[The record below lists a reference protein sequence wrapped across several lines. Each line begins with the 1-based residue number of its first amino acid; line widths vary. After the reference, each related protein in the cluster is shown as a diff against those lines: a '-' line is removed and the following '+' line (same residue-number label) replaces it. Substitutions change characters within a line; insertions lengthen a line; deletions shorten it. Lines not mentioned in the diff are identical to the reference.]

1 MILVQKFS
9 DKDLQKYYETMFCY
23 IEDIICCKYGN
34 FFIQEL
40 LERFK
45 TNKMQYE
52 ALKLALDKAEE
63 FKDPLCDIDT
73 YLDDQ

>member
-1 MILVQKFS
+1 
-9 DKDLQKYYETMFCY
+9 
-23 IEDIICCKYGN
+23 
-34 FFIQEL
+34 
-40 LERFK
+40 
-45 TNKMQYE
+45 MQYE